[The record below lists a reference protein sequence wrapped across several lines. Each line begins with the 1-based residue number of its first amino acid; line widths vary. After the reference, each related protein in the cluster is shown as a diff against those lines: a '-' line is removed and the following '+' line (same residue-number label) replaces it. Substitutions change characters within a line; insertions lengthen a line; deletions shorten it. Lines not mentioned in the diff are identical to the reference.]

1 MLKKSMKNRLMQ
13 IVVRGLAIASLIA
26 GGTSLALAHHSA
38 AAFDSTQRKDITGTV
53 KKFDY
58 SNPHTWV
65 WLDVTNEQGSV
76 ETWGVEGMSPNFLN
90 RRGWTRNTIKPGD
103 KLTITIRPMKN
114 GEKGGMWI
122 SAKRPDGEVL
132 LMNGEAKE

>member
-1 MLKKSMKNRLMQ
+1 M
-13 IVVRGLAIASLIA
+13 VSLIA
-26 GGTSLALAHHSA
+26 AGTSLAVAHHSA

-65 WLDVTNEQGSV
+65 WLDVTNEQGAV

-90 RRGWTRNTIKPGD
+90 RRGWTRNTLKPGD

-132 LMNGEAKE
+132 LMNGEIRE

>member
-1 MLKKSMKNRLMQ
+1 MKINSMQLL
-13 IVVRGLAIASLIA
+13 VRGLAIVSLIV
-26 GGTSLALAHHSA
+26 GGTGLAVAHHSA
-38 AAFDSTQRKDITGTV
+38 AAFDSTQRKEITGTV

-58 SNPHTWV
+58 TNPHTWV
-65 WLDVTNEQGSV
+65 WLDVTNEQGAV

-90 RRGWTRNTIKPGD
+90 RRGWTRTTLKPGD
-103 KLTITIRPMKN
+103 KLTITLRPMKN

-132 LMNGEAKE
+132 LMNGEIRE

>member
-1 MLKKSMKNRLMQ
+1 MKNRTMQ
-13 IVVRGLAIASLIA
+13 ALTWGFVVVTLLT
-26 GGTSLALAHHSA
+26 GGTSLAIAHHSA
-38 AAFDSTQRKDITGTV
+38 AAFDLTSDKVITGTV

-65 WLDVTNEQGSV
+65 WLDVPNEQGGMD
-76 ETWGVEGMSPNFLN
+76 TWGVEGMSPNYLN
-90 RRGWTRNTIKPGD
+90 RRGWTRTTLKPGD

-114 GEKGGMWI
+114 GDKAGMWV

-132 LMNGEAKE
+132 LMNGDIKDKD

>member
-1 MLKKSMKNRLMQ
+1 MKNRLMQ
-13 IVVRGLAIASLIA
+13 TVVRGLAILCLIA
-26 GGTSLALAHHSA
+26 GGTSLALGHHSA
-38 AAFDSTQRKDITGTV
+38 AAFDSTQRKEITGTV

-65 WLDVTNEQGSV
+65 WLDVTNEQGAV

-114 GEKGGMWI
+114 GDKGGMWI

-132 LMNGEAKE
+132 LMNGEIRE

>member
-1 MLKKSMKNRLMQ
+1 MKNKLMQ
-13 IVVRGLAIASLIA
+13 LVVRGLAIVGLMAA
-26 GGTSLALAHHSA
+26 GTSLAVAHHSA

-65 WLDVTNEQGSV
+65 WLDVTNEQGAV

-90 RRGWTRNTIKPGD
+90 RRGWTRNTLKPGD

-132 LMNGEAKE
+132 LMNGEIRE